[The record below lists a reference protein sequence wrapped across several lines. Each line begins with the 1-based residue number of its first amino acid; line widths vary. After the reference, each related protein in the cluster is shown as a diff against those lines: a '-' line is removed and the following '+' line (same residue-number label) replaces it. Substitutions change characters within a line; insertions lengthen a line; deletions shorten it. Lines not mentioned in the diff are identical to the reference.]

1 MSGLVIVLVCL
12 ATLGCTPI
20 SNSYYFI
27 LARYKVN
34 DYDHEGAIVDYTKII
49 ENDPGNVTAYVQR
62 GHAKANST
70 QYNDENNPAIAVLNQ
85 AILNS
90 SISDFD
96 KALKLEPYKADA
108 FLGRGQVNH
117 QSDKF
122 QAAIDDYSIAIE
134 INPRLFEA
142 YYWRGISKKAMDNNP
157 MRACTDWKMAAQLWT
172 PTTLWEKFYSS
183 MPRDLRSKL
192 GMTHNAAET
201 AANNV
206 NQLCQEYL

>member
-1 MSGLVIVLVCL
+1 MVLLCS
-12 ATLGCTPI
+12 AALGCTPI
-20 SNSYYFI
+20 SNSYRFI
-27 LARYKVN
+27 LARYKAN
-34 DYDHEGAIVDYTKII
+34 RYDCEGAIANYTKII

-70 QYNDENNPAIAVLNQ
+70 QYNYENDSAISDLNQ

-90 SISDFD
+90 AISDFD
-96 KALKLEPYKADA
+96 KAIKLDPYMADA

-122 QAAIDDYSIAIE
+122 QAAIDDHSMAIE
-134 INPRLFEA
+134 INPRQFEA

-206 NQLCQEYL
+206 DQLCGEYL